1 MKIQAI
7 KCDKCGKVF
16 KEDSDEI
23 LHLNGEISKKG
34 VSVLKGDSDYCL
46 SCFRS
51 ALGLLSNRVGESLK
65 KDINSPLDCNK
76 ISSEPFIRWI
86 NDDIPK
92 GPLGGF
98 IVTCPTE

>member
-51 ALGLLSNRVGESLK
+51 ALGLLSIGNEEFLK
-65 KDINSPLDCNK
+65 KDIKSPLDCDK
-76 ISSEPFIRWI
+76 IYSEPFIKWT
-86 NDDIPK
+86 NDDIPL
-92 GPLGGF
+92 GLLGGC
-98 IVTCPTE
+98 I